1 MTELNQIY
9 WNNRYL
15 CNDFSWDIG
24 DISLP
29 LKTYFEQLTNKELKI
44 LIPGA
49 GNAHEAEFLFKNDFK
64 NVFVLDF
71 ANEPLQ
77 NFNRRLPDFPQ
88 EQLINQDFFEH
99 HGKYDL
105 IIEQTFF
112 CAINPKLRKLY
123 VQQMQQLLKPN
134 GKLVGLLFDDALNLE
149 KPPFGGN
156 LVEYTALFS
165 TSFSIKKMERSNNS
179 IQPRENRELFFICEN
194 SEQSN
199 IEPK

>member
-1 MTELNQIY
+1 MTELNQNY

-77 NFNRRLPDFPQ
+77 NFKRRLPDFPQ
-88 EQLINQDFFEH
+88 EQIIKQDFFEH

-112 CAINPKLRKLY
+112 CAINPNLRTLY
-123 VQQMQQLLKPN
+123 IKQMKQLLNPN

>member
-9 WNNRYL
+9 WNSRYL

-24 DISLP
+24 DISMP

-71 ANEPLQ
+71 ADEPLQ
-77 NFNRRLPDFPQ
+77 NFKRRLPDFPK
-88 EQLINQDFFEH
+88 EQLIKQDFFEH

-112 CAINPKLRKLY
+112 CAINPNLRKPY
-123 VQQMQQLLKPN
+123 IKQMKQLLNPN
-134 GKLVGLLFDDALNLE
+134 GKLVGLLFDDTLNLE

-156 LVEYTALFS
+156 LVEYRALFS
-165 TSFSIKKMERSNNS
+165 TSFSIKKMERANNS
-179 IQPRENRELFFICEN
+179 IKPRENRELFFICEN
-194 SEQSN
+194 NEQSN